1 MKRRLIRV
9 VWSCLALVLV
19 SATAAQ
25 AAPKPKPTT
34 PRPTPTA
41 TQGPTPTLGPTPTPC
56 PNCALPTH
64 VITGYWQNFT
74 NGAKPLKLR
83 DVPVQYGLIA
93 VAFAIPSGSAGAV
106 TFSVDSG
113 LSTAV
118 GGYTNADFTND
129 IALLHSQGRKVI
141 LSIGGATGSISITN
155 SSSAANFANS
165 MAGLMTTFGFDGTDI
180 DLENSFDP
188 ASVAAGLQQLAS
200 LKPGVIITMAP
211 QTVDMQTTA
220 GKYFQVALQTQSILT
235 IVNMQ
240 YYNSGSMWGC
250 PNNSVLYQPSTE
262 DFLTG
267 LACIQLMNG
276 LRPDQVGLGLPA
288 STAAAGKGYVPPAVV
303 NAALD
308 CLETGANCGS
318 FHPTTT
324 WVPMRGAMTWS
335 INWDA
340 SNNYAWST
348 PIYSHFTSLP

>member
-9 VWSCLALVLV
+9 VVSCLALVLA
-19 SATAAQ
+19 SAVAAQ
-25 AAPKPKPTT
+25 AGPKPKPTA
-34 PRPTPTA
+34 TPTA

-56 PNCALPTH
+56 SNCTLPSH

-83 DVPVQYGLIA
+83 DVPMQYGLIA
-93 VAFAIPSGSAGAV
+93 VAFANPGSTAGSV
-106 TFSVDSG
+106 TFAVDSG

-141 LSIGGATGSISITN
+141 LSIGGAAGSVSITN
-155 SSSAANFANS
+155 STSAANFASS
-165 MAGLMTTFGFDGTDI
+165 MASLMTTFGFDGTDI

-188 ASVAAGLQQLAS
+188 TSVAAGLQQLAS
-200 LKPGVIITMAP
+200 LKPGAIITLAP
-211 QTVDMQTTA
+211 QTVDMQTTS
-220 GKYFQVALQTQSILT
+220 GSYFQVALKTQSILT

-250 PNNSVLYQPSTE
+250 PNNTVLYQPDTE

-267 LACIQLMNG
+267 LACIQLMGG

-288 STAAAGKGYVPPAVV
+288 STAAAGKGYVSPAVV

-318 FHPTTT
+318 FHPGTA

-340 SNNYAWST
+340 SNNYAWSA